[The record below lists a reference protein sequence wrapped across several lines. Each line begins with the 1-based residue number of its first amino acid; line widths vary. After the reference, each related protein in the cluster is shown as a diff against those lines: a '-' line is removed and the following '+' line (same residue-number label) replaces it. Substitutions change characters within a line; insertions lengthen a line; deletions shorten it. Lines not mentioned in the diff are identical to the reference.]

1 MICKGCGRCS
11 AFVPCSARKYMEFFS
26 HIEEVRIYHVGTHT
40 CKAKRKVPLPA
51 VVEHSLR
58 RNPNLKPSEVV
69 RQSILEG
76 LKAEDVDWDELEKT
90 ADALLNTKKISN
102 LKAKIIN
109 EHNPAGHSFDA
120 VAHLKRKSDSKDEYY
135 VFKMNN
141 RSMNPDEPSYVFK
154 TSKLKVNIA
163 WSMGDKEHFLSSEYS
178 HVDGKWNRCKDFPT
192 LTLSVYHPV
201 LRKQLPLFIMEC
213 EGKSAE
219 CYTKFFEFINETI
232 SKVTQGDEVFNPLA
246 GFMAEAGGL
255 QVGLRRVYG
264 DSALEKIKT
273 CEFHF
278 LQCANRQRAR
288 LHSDKLKELFTC
300 VTRTLVQAQTSSAY
314 HDAVQELKDF
324 IAKKPAKDQRG
335 FLIT

>member
-1 MICKGCGRCS
+1 
-11 AFVPCSARKYMEFFS
+11 
-26 HIEEVRIYHVGTHT
+26 
-40 CKAKRKVPLPA
+40 
-51 VVEHSLR
+51 
-58 RNPNLKPSEVV
+58 
-69 RQSILEG
+69 
-76 LKAEDVDWDELEKT
+76 
-90 ADALLNTKKISN
+90 
-102 LKAKIIN
+102 
-109 EHNPAGHSFDA
+109 
-120 VAHLKRKSDSKDEYY
+120 
-135 VFKMNN
+135 
-141 RSMNPDEPSYVFK
+141 
-154 TSKLKVNIA
+154 
-163 WSMGDKEHFLSSEYS
+163 MGDKEHFLSSEYS

-335 FLIT
+335 FLITWLQWWDDRRSHVFPAFARKNAPATNLAEVIHSKWKTTAGVHLSLVDPAAEDINPILPGRGGRKCPR